1 MEKETTTLQSIACG
15 GTGGDLTAVDAKDGK
30 IVRIRPINYLD
41 TYTKE
46 ELRAL
51 PVEDPGRRRGV
62 HARLQ
67 VGSELLRAGLQEPRV
82 LQEPRPASA
91 EARRLGAGR

>member
-46 ELRAL
+46 ELS
-51 PVEDPGRRRGV
+51 PPCGRSR
-62 HARLQ
+62 
-67 VGSELLRAGLQEPRV
+67 
-82 LQEPRPASA
+82 
-91 EARRLGAGR
+91 